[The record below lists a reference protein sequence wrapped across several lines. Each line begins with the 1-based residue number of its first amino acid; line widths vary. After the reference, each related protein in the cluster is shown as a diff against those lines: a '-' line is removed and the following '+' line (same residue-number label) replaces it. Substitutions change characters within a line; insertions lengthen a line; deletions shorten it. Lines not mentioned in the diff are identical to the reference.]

1 MTILGAVSSEAF
13 RKSSQSM
20 DTLAKNLAND
30 HTPGRFA
37 DSISWKETSVAG
49 KSSGVETKTF
59 IDINSPLAF
68 TGTANE
74 GDITIMGDGMLVVTA
89 EDGSENNLYVKT
101 GSFEVNKNGD
111 LEDSGKYLKGYA
123 YNDSGVLSTAKL
135 VQIKIDKD
143 TISEAEATTK
153 IDLAFKLNADTVA
166 TGDSGI
172 LLREVQSPGVTLL
185 RDKGLIINRTTKS
198 TLESAPP
205 TTEQFVLQYG
215 GFVETSSIQISGK
228 TAAAIDTSKVAM
240 TFSIKNGSQPVQNRE
255 LKVDIPASA
264 DNVAAL
270 DILATEINQNYGQV
284 LGAKVLKNDTNASLL
299 IYSQD
304 NNSQITI
311 ALSADLENVFGG
323 QANFNLNTGNI
334 ITSVDATQ
342 KRFATIEQLQNILS
356 RNSFNASFIGA
367 ASAKDKMFLYSTVDE
382 MIEVRNQDTVIDIL
396 GTLGVP
402 KFNQGN
408 LEPIYSYLDSN
419 HNMAGGQVRADY
431 QERVS
436 FFDSKGGKKD
446 VNFYFKKI
454 STTAWVAEV
463 SAKGGI
469 DATSKLYRD
478 DGLLQAGILNFT
490 PDGQYLNSTP
500 VTANLITKN
509 YFSDVSADL
518 SATPNTKVTIGGQV
532 FTYVAAPVNPQEF
545 NSLIGLM
552 DVINKDAN
560 CTCIAALAPSSNGF
574 ALVLKPKVAGNLIP
588 VTGNTSLLNTIGLL
602 ENPGVVSTQ
611 NTNIPLFGSDLIV
624 DWAINNT
631 QVAPTHAQININ
643 GKTSKELK
651 GQKNLLTYQTD
662 GSPLGEYDSWYI
674 DKGNLYM
681 KFKNGAKDR
690 TLYAIPV
697 AVFRAPQYFQREN
710 GAYAETG
717 DTGAPS
723 IRLSGAYAGTVES
736 KALADSG
743 SNGTD
748 QLVSIVDMNQF
759 GQMNATA
766 MSIANKL
773 IDEFLRKI

>member
-37 DSISWKETSVAG
+37 DSISWQETSVAG

-59 IDINSPLAF
+59 IDVNSPLTF

-74 GDITIMGDGMLVVTA
+74 GDITIMGDGMLVITT
-89 EDGSENNLYVKT
+89 EDGSENNLYIKT

-123 YNDSGVLSTAKL
+123 YDDNGVLSTAKL

-172 LLREVQSPGVTLL
+172 LLREVQSPEVTLL
-185 RDKGLIINRTTKS
+185 RDKGIIINRTTKS

-215 GFVETSSIQISGK
+215 GFVETRSIQIPGD

-255 LKVDIPASA
+255 LKVDIPAST
-264 DNVAAL
+264 DNAAAL

-284 LGAKVLKNDTNASLL
+284 LGAKVLKNDTIASLF

-323 QANFNLNTGNI
+323 KANFNLDTGNI

-382 MIEVRNQDTVIDIL
+382 MIEIRNQDPVIDIL

-446 VNFYFKKI
+446 VNFSFKKI

-463 SAKGGI
+463 SAKGEI

-500 VTANLITKN
+500 VTANLITRN
-509 YFSDVSADL
+509 YFNDPSADL
-518 SATPNTKVTIGGQV
+518 GATPNTAVQIGGQT
-532 FTYVAAPVNPQEF
+532 FTYVAAPANAGKF

-552 DVINKDAN
+552 DAINKEAN
-560 CTCIAALAPSSNGF
+560 CSCIAALAPIRNGF
-574 ALVLKPKVAGNLIP
+574 ALVLKPKAAGNPIP
-588 VTGNTSLLNTIGLL
+588 VTGDPSLLSTIGLR
-602 ENPGVVSTQ
+602 ENPEIISTQ

-651 GQKNLLTYQTD
+651 GQKNLLTYQTN

-681 KFKNGAKDR
+681 KFKNGAKGR
-690 TLYAIPV
+690 MLYAIPV
-697 AVFRAPQYFQREN
+697 AVFQAPQYFQREN